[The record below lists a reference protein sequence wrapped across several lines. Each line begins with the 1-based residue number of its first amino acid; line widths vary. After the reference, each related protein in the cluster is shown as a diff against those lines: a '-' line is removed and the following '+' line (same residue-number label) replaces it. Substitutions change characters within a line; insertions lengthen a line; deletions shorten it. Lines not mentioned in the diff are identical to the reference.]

1 MIRLWLFVAGLGG
14 MASVIAGAAA
24 AHLADDPDTA
34 TLLTNG
40 AIYGMIHAAAL
51 IAVIALAQ
59 GREPRRGAAFLAGL
73 FFSLGIVLFSLAQ
86 FAHAAPYVVAV
97 ERQDLSVV
105 AYAADEQMDMSCVRR
120 KIDDALSSGVAA
132 ADNHYINAPA
142 QLRFDWRCAKK
153 NATPN

>member
-86 FAHAAPYVVAV
+86 FAHALTGIRQFGWAV
-97 ERQDLSVV
+97 PFGGTAFILGW
-105 AYAADEQMDMSCVRR
+105 AALAILAFRR
-120 KIDDALSSGVAA
+120 
-132 ADNHYINAPA
+132 
-142 QLRFDWRCAKK
+142 R
-153 NATPN
+153 